1 MLTEN
6 GKNAL
11 PEPIVKRLDEINTLC
26 LETMG
31 KRIKEFGGLSPSD
44 AHKLARQLKLGA
56 DIRMIEREL
65 AKATSKSLEDIE
77 TILNI
82 VANDNVETSKAMLEA
97 KGAFIPFSENKE
109 LQNWVSALAKQSQQ
123 ELINLAKTTAF
134 MRYDEKGNKVLSSLS
149 ETYNAVI
156 DKAVASAS
164 SGVVDYK
171 TAMRKTLKDL
181 ADSGL
186 RTKYKKLEGSA
197 GPTVD
202 YASGYSRRLDTA
214 VRQNILWGI
223 KECNLGIQEQI
234 GEEFGADGYEID
246 YHRNPRPSHAEMGGR
261 QYVKGKA
268 RYIKGKYYESFEA
281 KAEPLLAEYGC
292 LHFKFPIICGISRP
306 IYSDEELA
314 KFKAMDNK
322 TFEYEGKTYT
332 GYEAKQMQRKLET
345 AIRHA
350 KDRQKIAKAAGDD
363 TLRRQEQKKLNDLT
377 RKYKDFSEK
386 AGLSVKKDRMSVS
399 GYYRVKPVDNRGGS
413 GIIKADKLNDIIYS
427 YHEITEESINNVPYV
442 EIDGLSSEECLKLQ
456 EAHKE
461 LLRVAK
467 SHPVGTEV
475 SATYSMHMEKLGDTV
490 IGKNGSVSFNR
501 FSDNYIMMHNHP
513 SNHTLGEIDI
523 RNFLLNGHMTIL
535 TAVGNKGKV
544 YAIQKFDT
552 SDIVG
557 YNRYLAKI
565 FDNADFDGYKYS
577 DINNPDFDFSL
588 VDKNKI
594 AQSILDCMNK
604 LFEGAEE
611 YGFKYYG

>member
-11 PEPIVKRLDEINTLC
+11 PEPIVKRLDEINALC

-31 KRIKEFGGLSPSD
+31 KRIKEIGELSPSD

-56 DIRMIEREL
+56 DVRKIEHEL
-65 AKATSKSLEDIE
+65 SKATALSVADIE
-77 TILNI
+77 KIFEI
-82 VANDNVETSKAMLEA
+82 VANDNVETAKAMLEA
-97 KGAFIPFSENKE
+97 GGTVIPYAENKE
-109 LQNWVSALAKQSQQ
+109 LQRWVSALAKQTEQ

-134 MRYDEKGNKVLSSLS
+134 MRYDENGNKVLTSLS
-149 ETYNAVI
+149 KTYNDVI

-223 KECNLGIQEQI
+223 KECNLGVQEQI
-234 GEEFGADGYEID
+234 GEEFNADGYEID

-268 RYIKGKYYESFEA
+268 RYIKGKYYESFEV

-314 KFKAMDNK
+314 KLKAEDSK

-363 TLRRQEQKKLNDLT
+363 TLRRQEQKRLNDLT

-399 GYYRVKPVDNRGGS
+399 GYHRVKPVGNRSISYVKIDDNQFEKSSVAIGEVFENMKSSKIGREYLEVVKNLPENITFNYNTNIPGVRGEENNGS
-413 GIIKADKLNDIIYS
+413 ITIYMRNIESAEMAARTVIHECTHYRYGIGNSQWAECVCIAHELMHKYNRDYLTISEKRRIIKAVKEAYN
-427 YHEITEESINNVPYV
+427 E
-442 EIDGLSSEECLKLQ
+442 LSWK
-456 EAHKE
+456 KG
-461 LLRVAK
+461 
-467 SHPVGTEV
+467 GT
-475 SATYSMHMEKLGDTV
+475 
-490 IGKNGSVSFNR
+490 
-501 FSDNYIMMHNHP
+501 
-513 SNHTLGEIDI
+513 
-523 RNFLLNGHMTIL
+523 
-535 TAVGNKGKV
+535 V
-544 YAIQKFDT
+544 YGRKT
-552 SDIVG
+552 H
-557 YNRYLAKI
+557 R
-565 FDNADFDGYKYS
+565 
-577 DINNPDFDFSL
+577 
-588 VDKNKI
+588 
-594 AQSILDCMNK
+594 
-604 LFEGAEE
+604 
-611 YGFKYYG
+611 

>member
-11 PEPIVKRLDEINTLC
+11 PEPIVKRLDEINALC

-31 KRIKEFGGLSPSD
+31 KRIKEIGELSPSD

-56 DIRMIEREL
+56 DVRKIEHEL
-65 AKATSKSLEDIE
+65 SKATALSVADIE
-77 TILNI
+77 KIFEI
-82 VANDNVETSKAMLEA
+82 VANDNVETAKAMLEA
-97 KGAFIPFSENKE
+97 GGTVIPYAENKE
-109 LQNWVSALAKQSQQ
+109 LQRWVSALAKQTEQ

-134 MRYDEKGNKVLSSLS
+134 MRYDENGNKVLTSLS
-149 ETYNAVI
+149 KTYNDVI

-223 KECNLGIQEQI
+223 KECNLGVQEQI
-234 GEEFGADGYEID
+234 GEEFNADGYEID
-246 YHRNPRPSHAEMGGR
+246 YHRNPRPSHAEMGGK

-314 KFKAMDNK
+314 KLKAEDNK

-399 GYYRVKPVDNRGGS
+399 GYHRVKPLDNGGGS
-413 GIIKADKLNDIIYS
+413 GIMNPVEYDSLSSLFKADSILESEIKTLDDVVSVIPEKHLSAIKEHISSIEIIKSRGYSSYSPKTRTVYLNDETKNNDII
-427 YHEITEESINNVPYV
+427 HELGHVLADVYNIY
-442 EIDGLSSEECLKLQ
+442 DDDKFLSVL
-456 EAHKE
+456 
-461 LLRVAK
+461 
-467 SHPVGTEV
+467 
-475 SATYSMHMEKLGDTV
+475 
-490 IGKNGSVSFNR
+490 
-501 FSDNYIMMHNHP
+501 SDNLPIDSWYNVLTTTHP
-513 SNHTLGEIDI
+513 NESKITVYFLKSPKFLNNYQGRIYFDSEFIDYSEPI
-523 RNFLLNGHMTIL
+523 PLKSFQEYFS
-535 TAVGNKGKV
+535 VG
-544 YAIQKFDT
+544 FDAFF
-552 SDIVG
+552 
-557 YNRYLAKI
+557 N
-565 FDNADFDGYKYS
+565 NADMLKEKDYLLYKY
-577 DINNPDFDFSL
+577 IEEML
-588 VDKNKI
+588 
-594 AQSILDCMNK
+594 MN
-604 LFEGAEE
+604 E
-611 YGFKYYG
+611 

>member
-65 AKATSKSLEDIE
+65 VKATSKSLEDIE

-234 GEEFGADGYEID
+234 GEEFSADGYEID
-246 YHRNPRPSHAEMGGR
+246 YHRNPRPSHAEMGGK

-386 AGLSVKKDRMSVS
+386 AGLPVKKERMSVS
-399 GYYRVKPVDNRGGS
+399 GYYRVKENLFINEEDIKISSKKLNNLYTVDREFVNSKKFHDKFDMLPLSKWTRESAYSESKKILEHRDGTAFEDIIVIDSKTGKFITSNQLYDVEFKCALTKEQYQMILSHSGNIVTIHNHAEGTRLSKADIFTAFGLDKVEASIAVGHDGSVHCIYNINRKYD
-413 GIIKADKLNDIIYS
+413 IDKIYTDAYNKIIENYNNKELAVIKATNALYDSGAFN
-427 YHEITEESINNVPYV
+427 YV
-442 EIDGLSSEECLKLQ
+442 
-456 EAHKE
+456 H
-461 LLRVAK
+461 
-467 SHPVGTEV
+467 
-475 SATYSMHMEKLGDTV
+475 
-490 IGKNGSVSFNR
+490 F
-501 FSDNYIMMHNHP
+501 
-513 SNHTLGEIDI
+513 
-523 RNFLLNGHMTIL
+523 
-535 TAVGNKGKV
+535 
-544 YAIQKFDT
+544 
-552 SDIVG
+552 
-557 YNRYLAKI
+557 
-565 FDNADFDGYKYS
+565 
-577 DINNPDFDFSL
+577 
-588 VDKNKI
+588 
-594 AQSILDCMNK
+594 
-604 LFEGAEE
+604 
-611 YGFKYYG
+611 

>member
-11 PEPIVKRLDEINTLC
+11 PEPIVKRLDEINALC

-31 KRIKEFGGLSPSD
+31 KRIKEIGELSPSD

-56 DIRMIEREL
+56 DVRKIEREL
-65 AKATSKSLEDIE
+65 SKATALSVADIKKIFE
-77 TILNI
+77 I
-82 VANDNVETSKAMLEA
+82 VATDNVETAKAMLEA
-97 KGAFIPFSENKE
+97 GGAVIHYAENKE
-109 LQNWVSALAKQSQQ
+109 LQRWVSALAKQTEQ

-134 MRYDEKGNKVLSSLS
+134 MRYDENGNKVLTSLS
-149 ETYNAVI
+149 KTYNDVI

-171 TAMRKTLKDL
+171 TAMRKTLRDL

-186 RTKYKKLEGSA
+186 RTKYHKLEGSA
-197 GPTVD
+197 GPAVD
-202 YASGYSRRLDTA
+202 YATGYSRRLDTA

-223 KECNLGIQEQI
+223 KECNIGVQEQI

-268 RYIKGKYYESFEA
+268 RYIKGKYYESFEV

-314 KFKAMDNK
+314 RLKAEDSK

-386 AGLSVKKDRMSVS
+386 AGLSVKKERMSVS
-399 GYYRVKPVDNRGGS
+399 GYYRVKPIDETIFHTSSIRQTPLTTSFFANKEVIDSKEYIKKFKGVTAHRIGDKRIMDFAKKAIYDNDGTENETVYL
-413 GIIKADKLNDIIYS
+413 AD
-427 YHEITEESINNVPYV
+427 SIN
-442 EIDGLSSEECLKLQ
+442 G
-456 EAHKE
+456 
-461 LLRVAK
+461 
-467 SHPVGTEV
+467 V
-475 SATYSMHMEKLGDTV
+475 SNTKPIKLGAYGQDGV
-490 IGKNGSVSFNR
+490 QLPINNYAKNTF
-501 FSDNYIMMHNHP
+501 ILIHNHP
-513 SNHTLGEIDI
+513 NSAAFSFSDFVTLNNCPEIKTMIAAGHNGTVYKLSVGKGIRLDLSDEIEYNH
-523 RNFLLNGHMTIL
+523 
-535 TAVGNKGKV
+535 
-544 YAIQKFDT
+544 
-552 SDIVG
+552 
-557 YNRYLAKI
+557 YNMLWSRL
-565 FDNADFDGYKYS
+565 FNNAH
-577 DINNPDFDFSL
+577 DINTGDAVAVQAFSEEL
-588 VDKNKI
+588 GW
-594 AQSILDCMNK
+594 S
-604 LFEGAEE
+604 FERL
-611 YGFKYYG
+611 

>member
-82 VANDNVETSKAMLEA
+82 VANDNVETSKTMLEA
-97 KGAFIPFSENKE
+97 KGTFIPFSENKE

-234 GEEFGADGYEID
+234 GEEFSADGYEID
-246 YHRNPRPSHAEMGGR
+246 YHRNPRPSHAEMGGK

-268 RYIKGKYYESFEA
+268 RYIKGKYYESFEV

-314 KFKAMDNK
+314 RFKAMDNK

-399 GYYRVKPVDNRGGS
+399 GYYRVKPVDNGGGS
-413 GIIKADKLNDIIYS
+413 GIMKASGRGAKSSTSPVYQNSFCHKIGTIDFNDKNAVIEYMEKFENKFAHKDREYCLVITETGDVYVARGKTTDIDTDKIFGDKMKNSWNTHTHPPDQTEYS
-427 YHEITEESINNVPYV
+427 FSTRDIFGAALDGTAVMRASDTKYCYEIRFNEKKFSEDEITEAI
-442 EIDGLSSEECLKLQ
+442 EISEDLK
-456 EAHKE
+456 
-461 LLRVAK
+461 
-467 SHPVGTEV
+467 
-475 SATYSMHMEKLGDTV
+475 Y
-490 IGKNGSVSFNR
+490 
-501 FSDNYIMMHNHP
+501 DNYDAKGYIMSDYAEKIKHSVIEDICEM
-513 SNHTLGEIDI
+513 LGVE
-523 RNFLLNGHMTIL
+523 
-535 TAVGNKGKV
+535 
-544 YAIQKFDT
+544 
-552 SDIVG
+552 
-557 YNRYLAKI
+557 
-565 FDNADFDGYKYS
+565 YKRW
-577 DINNPDFDFSL
+577 
-588 VDKNKI
+588 KK
-594 AQSILDCMNK
+594 
-604 LFEGAEE
+604 
-611 YGFKYYG
+611 

>member
-234 GEEFGADGYEID
+234 GEEFSADGYEID
-246 YHRNPRPSHAEMGGR
+246 YHRNPRPSHAEMGGK

-386 AGLSVKKDRMSVS
+386 AGLSVKKERMSVS
-399 GYYRVKPVDNRGGS
+399 GYHRVKPVDNNGGS
-413 GIIKADKLNDIIYS
+413 GIMKASGI
-427 YHEITEESINNVPYV
+427 SINGGI
-442 EIDGLSSEECLKLQ
+442 IDGYPYYSVDYDFVNSKEYSRQFDGLFKNNALNSKVKTYATKALEQNDDAPSETMY
-456 EAHKE
+456 AI
-461 LLRVAK
+461 
-467 SHPVGTEV
+467 PVLGIFPKV
-475 SATYSMHMEKLGDTV
+475 SVHNKPFYWLDDGNKTNEWLHSINSKFIIV
-490 IGKNGSVSFNR
+490 
-501 FSDNYIMMHNHP
+501 HNHP
-513 SNHTLGEIDI
+513 NNTPLSFHDIIALNTIDNMETI
-523 RNFLLNGHMTIL
+523 ISVGHNGKICKISMGTVKKIQSVNEYNEL
-535 TAVGNKGKV
+535 ERCYGRCISQYGQTD
-544 YAIQKFDT
+544 YAIKMFCEET
-552 SDIVG
+552 
-557 YNRYLAKI
+557 
-565 FDNADFDGYKYS
+565 GYKYGS
-577 DINNPDFDFSL
+577 
-588 VDKNKI
+588 
-594 AQSILDCMNK
+594 
-604 LFEGAEE
+604 
-611 YGFKYYG
+611 